1 MESQRLAAVHDADM
15 LLRKE
20 PQDLYRGIK
29 KGDAMTTDPPKVNEN
44 GLYSVAQAMQ
54 LLGLKK
60 DKIYGA
66 IKLGARRGGID
77 ARPRRDNGRLQIT
90 GREILRY
97 WRG

>member
-1 MESQRLAAVHDADM
+1 MVNE
-15 LLRKE
+15 
-20 PQDLYRGIK
+20 
-29 KGDAMTTDPPKVNEN
+29 PPKVHEY
-44 GLYSVAQAMQ
+44 GRYSVAEATA

-60 DKIYGA
+60 DRLYRA

-90 GREILRY
+90 GKELLRF

>member
-1 MESQRLAAVHDADM
+1 
-15 LLRKE
+15 
-20 PQDLYRGIK
+20 
-29 KGDAMTTDPPKVNEN
+29 MTNSPPEVDEK
-44 GLYSVAQAMQ
+44 GLYSVADAMR

-60 DKIYGA
+60 DKLYNA

-90 GREILRY
+90 GKEILRY

>member
-1 MESQRLAAVHDADM
+1 
-15 LLRKE
+15 
-20 PQDLYRGIK
+20 
-29 KGDAMTTDPPKVNEN
+29 MTNSPPDIDER
-44 GLYSVAQAMQ
+44 GLYSVTEAMQ

-60 DKIYGA
+60 DKLYKA

-90 GREILRY
+90 GKEILRY

>member
-1 MESQRLAAVHDADM
+1 
-15 LLRKE
+15 
-20 PQDLYRGIK
+20 
-29 KGDAMTTDPPKVNEN
+29 MTNSPPEVNER
-44 GLYSVAQAMQ
+44 GLYSVADAMQ

-60 DKIYGA
+60 DKLYKA

-90 GREILRY
+90 GKEILRY